1 MATWPS
7 TKATTTHLSDG
18 TDDPNQARPQ
28 ISQNIDNVNSII
40 DFIVPTS
47 LADGDILQYN
57 DSTARFENKTLAAS
71 GLNKTV
77 YLSLLTNAGQGN
89 VNHYRFTELSDPYGI
104 STLGVSDGKLRLET
118 GTYTIEAGGM
128 QDGGNYDSNPFFTA
142 DGTAA
147 EVLTHKTGGTDTVG
161 TNAENYVIPM
171 QKFVVTSAT
180 TDYFLRFDNS
190 NTYEVFEPNH
200 DKVVFKITKIS

>member
-71 GLNKTV
+71 GLSKTV
-77 YLSLLTNAGQGN
+77 YLSLLTNAGQGS

-104 STLGVSDGKLRLET
+104 ATLGASDGKLRLET
-118 GTYTIEAGGM
+118 GTYTVEASLM
-128 QDGGNYDSNPFFTA
+128 VDAGNYDSNPFFTGHTTYVA
-142 DGTAA
+142 ITRKSTLGASIGTS
-147 EVLTHKTGGTDTVG
+147 G
-161 TNAENYVIPM
+161 ENYMIPM
-171 QKFVVTSAT
+171 QKFVVSSAT
-180 TDYFLRFDNS
+180 QDYYIQFDSSSTSDPFSNPTD
-190 NTYEVFEPNH
+190 
-200 DKVVFKITKIS
+200 VVFKITKIS